1 MTERTVGYILLVAGI
16 LVMIYSTWQII
27 NVFTGKAE
35 PIQVVKYEAP
45 EQSSSTSDLLNQL
58 QGGRGGNVELPMPQL
73 FDPDALN
80 EIINL
85 SIYYFIM
92 QFLLGL
98 GFKFS
103 SLGVSMLRP
112 IVVQVKNKQLEQV
125 VEENPTKN

>member
-1 MTERTVGYILLVAGI
+1 MTERTTGYILLVVGI

-27 NVFTGKAE
+27 NVFTGKAK
-35 PIQVVKYEAP
+35 PIQVVNYEAP
-45 EQSSSTSDLLNQL
+45 EQSVNTNDILGQL
-58 QGGRGGNVELPMPQL
+58 QRGNSGSLPMPQL

-98 GFKFS
+98 GYKFS

-125 VEENPTKN
+125 VEENK